1 MRILNKKGIELIE
14 NEIDL
19 SAGYL
24 TTGFAIKV
32 DAVPIDNI
40 TKFAWDNEDYEE
52 VQYYCEYSEIDRQ
65 SNMPTTED
73 RIAAL
78 EAALLELMGVAID
91 G

>member
-1 MRILNKKGIELIE
+1 MRILNKNGTELIE
-14 NEIDL
+14 SEIDL
-19 SAGYL
+19 ALGYL
-24 TTGFAIKV
+24 SKGTAIKV
-32 DAVPIDNI
+32 DVKPIDNI
-40 TKFAWDNEDYEE
+40 TKFAWADEDYEE
-52 VQYYCEYSEIDRQ
+52 VYFYHLNPET